1 MTGSTRAALAV
12 LVAAA
17 GAGAA
22 LAAPPPGSCRR
33 VDVSSAAEPG
43 ANARRGFSAT
53 TTVDLTFTL
62 SFKDK
67 TAAGHVAQ
75 LRLFTPD
82 GNLYRAMA
90 QPIAAPNAARGRRT
104 VAGYPRPLAEQ
115 PLRARGSGSAIRY
128 EVDFAFPVD
137 TSQLPMF
144 RLLGAPKADKR
155 LVHWDGGHYTSD
167 PLVIRETLA
176 WFDRYVKPGRATRD

>member
-90 QPIAAPNAARGRRT
+90 QPIAAPNVARGRRA

-128 EVDFAFPVD
+128 EVDFAFPVGGTD
-137 TSQLPMF
+137 IVSTGLYGSWKVEPYLDDAA
-144 RLLGAPKADKR
+144 APCAPAVSFELR
-155 LVHWDGGHYTSD
+155 
-167 PLVIRETLA
+167 P
-176 WFDRYVKPGRATRD
+176 